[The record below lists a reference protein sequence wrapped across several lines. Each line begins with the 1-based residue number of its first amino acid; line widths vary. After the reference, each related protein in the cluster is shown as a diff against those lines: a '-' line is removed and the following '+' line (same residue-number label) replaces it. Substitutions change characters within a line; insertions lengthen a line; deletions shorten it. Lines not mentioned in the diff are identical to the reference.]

1 MVDPQAR
8 VSLKSLPSIV
18 PESVYSL
25 LGIPKSQAVP
35 PGASDESLQYF
46 PGLWIDQCVLIP
58 GPRWI
63 DIDIAGRDIEITGQ
77 NDREPAF
84 P

>member
-18 PESVYSL
+18 PESVYSFF
-25 LGIPKSQAVP
+25 GIPVPQAVP
-35 PGASDESLQYF
+35 PGPPDDSLKYF
-46 PGLWIDQCVLIP
+46 PGPWIDQCVLIP

-63 DIDIAGRDIEITGQ
+63 DIDIARRDVEITGQ